1 MLSENCGCEVS
12 LDLHVTKKRA
22 ELTRAH
28 RERNRA
34 ANRSADN
41 QGSAPRAVH
50 DQHGLDRR
58 TEFRVMRRSIDVV
71 DLVAADDLSMGKSLR
86 AWASINRGRK
96 VGTTA
101 SLPWIPRIVQL

>member
-1 MLSENCGCEVS
+1 MS

-34 ANRSADN
+34 ANRSGDN

-58 TEFRVMRRSIDVV
+58 TGFRVMRRSIDVV
-71 DLVAADDLSMGKSLR
+71 DLVAADDLFDGEEPPRVGVDQPRQEGLDHRIATLDS
-86 AWASINRGRK
+86 ANRPA
-96 VGTTA
+96 VTE
-101 SLPWIPRIVQL
+101 